1 MSTVA
6 QKQDKDRYIL
16 RFHAQDQREQLK
28 RRAAQNHRTLN
39 AEILALIEAGMRA
52 MDRQGLNA

>member
-1 MSTVA
+1 MNIVEP
-6 QKQDKDRYIL
+6 KQDKDRYIL

-28 RRAAQNHRTLN
+28 RRAAENHRTLN

-52 MDRQGLNA
+52 MDRQRLGA